1 MTQTYDEAEYLDTLV
16 TLELAMRFAQQEGR
30 QVNFA
35 IRQVNFAIRQCWFTI
50 RHRVT
55 NELNRR
61 VFDGLATQ
69 PFTQGALC
77 MMRRMLDET
86 L

>member
-1 MTQTYDEAEYLDTLV
+1 MTQKYDEAEYLDTMV
-16 TLELAMRFAQQEGR
+16 TLELAMRFAQREGR
-30 QVNFA
+30 QVNG
-35 IRQVNFAIRQCWFTI
+35 AIRQCWFTI
-50 RHRVT
+50 RHRIT

-77 MMRRMLDET
+77 MMRRMLDESI
-86 L
+86 